1 MSTPKT
7 PAMPGPVTVP
17 LSSDIRQ
24 AYEDLS
30 ASIETAI
37 ETTRDTAVL
46 EALNPMQGQVDAV
59 LTKDDMYQLEA
70 NTKLFNA
77 LQQQIRDTN
86 RGLQKLQQQIGSIA
100 AGFSEAGQVLAAV
113 DKVLT
118 LVPGI

>member
-1 MSTPKT
+1 MSTPKI
-7 PAMPGPVTVP
+7 PAMPGTVTIP

-24 AYEDLS
+24 AYEDLA
-30 ASIETAI
+30 ASIETVI
-37 ETTRDTAVL
+37 ETTKDTAIL

-59 LTKDDMYQLEA
+59 LTKDDMYKLKA

-86 RGLQKLQQQIGSIA
+86 QGLQKLQQQIGSIA
-100 AGFSEAGQVLAAV
+100 AGFSEAGQVLAAI

-118 LVPGI
+118 LIPGI

>member
-1 MSTPKT
+1 MSTPKI
-7 PAMPGPVTVP
+7 PAMPGPLTIP

-24 AYEDLS
+24 AYEDLA

-46 EALNPMQGQVDAV
+46 DALNPMQGQVDDV
-59 LTKDDMYQLEA
+59 LTKDDLYKLEA

-86 RGLQKLQQQIGSIA
+86 LGLQKLQHQLSSIA
-100 AGFSEAGQVLAAV
+100 AGFSEAGQVLAAIN
-113 DKVLT
+113 KVLT
-118 LVPGI
+118 LIPGI